1 MSSDGYAHWARE
13 YPSVHLLREKDAPAE
28 VLLQAVWQQQRL
40 LRDRLKTLD
49 GRPVRALHPGFLNR
63 EAGPDFH
70 EAFVQV
76 GDDPPETG
84 DIEVDVEF
92 SGWKSHGHDRN
103 PNFRKVILHVV
114 WEAKGVPPR
123 HGLPVLALK
132 PFLDAPIEELAARLA
147 GDTAQLLP
155 EEMSGKCLAPL
166 KELSGEAAT
175 VLLEQAALC
184 RLEMKAS
191 QFNARARQAGWE
203 QALWE
208 GLFRA
213 LGYKQN
219 AWPMQRLAELLPDLG
234 FDPRGAPESA
244 FVWQARLLGVSGL
257 LPSEPEDGARGA
269 GRQVRKLWD
278 QWWRER
284 GRLADHILPRSLWKL
299 GGQRPANHPQRRI
312 ALAAHWL
319 ALPDLPSRL
328 AQWFSTSVPRNQLA
342 SSLLKILQPSPDPF
356 WSRRWT
362 LRSDPMDKPQPLLGE
377 TRVADIAVNAVLPW
391 FWTRCVE
398 GGDPQLR
405 RLAEERFFAWPR
417 AQDNAVLRLARQRL
431 LGGAHSRRLTGAA
444 LQQGLMQIVR
454 DFCSHSNAVCEDC
467 RFPELVR
474 SLKAGPGNSPEPRS
488 RKAP

>member
-1 MSSDGYAHWARE
+1 MTPSDGYARWARE
-13 YPSVHLLREKDAPAE
+13 YPSAHLLREKDAPPE

-40 LRDRLKTLD
+40 LRDRLTTLD
-49 GRPVRALHPGFLNR
+49 GRPIRVLHPGFLNR

-70 EAFVQV
+70 AAFFQIGDEAPVS
-76 GDDPPETG
+76 G
-84 DIEVDVEF
+84 DIEVDLEF
-92 SGWKSHGHDRN
+92 SGWRSHGHDRN
-103 PNFRKVILHVV
+103 PTFKGVMLHVV
-114 WEAKGVPPR
+114 WDGKGVPPK
-123 HGLPVLALK
+123 HGLPQLALK
-132 PFLDAPIEELAARLA
+132 PFLDAPIEELAASLA

-166 KELSGEAAT
+166 KELSGESVT

-191 QFNARARQAGWE
+191 QFNARARRAGWDR
-203 QALWE
+203 ALWE

-213 LGYKQN
+213 LGYKLN

-234 FDPRGAPESA
+234 FDPQGKPESA

-257 LPSEPEDGARGA
+257 LPAELDHAAHDAGAY
-269 GRQVRKLWD
+269 VRKLWD

-284 GRLADHILPRSLWKL
+284 DRLAEFVLPRSLWKM
-299 GGQRPANHPQRRI
+299 GGQRPANHPQRRL

-319 ALPDLPSRL
+319 ARPDLPTRL
-328 AQWFSTSVPRNQLA
+328 ADWFSTPIAENQLA
-342 SSLLKILQPSPDPF
+342 PSLLKILTPGRDDF
-356 WSRRWT
+356 WSRHRT
-362 LRSDPMDKPQPLLGE
+362 LRSKPMDRPQPLLGA

-391 FWTRCVE
+391 HWTRCVE
-398 GGDPQLR
+398 GGDP
-405 RLAEERFFAWPR
+405 RLQKTAETRFFAWPR
-417 AQDNAVLRLARQRL
+417 AQDNAVLRLLARQRL

-444 LQQGLMQIVR
+444 VQQGLMQIVR

-474 SLKAGPGNSPEPRS
+474 SLNAAPG
-488 RKAP
+488 KD